1 MLLRHRFLSMMA
13 FLQVCFAGGVAVQVA
28 ALVSRLETENGPQ
41 AIETIRLGD
50 LVWCRDDNDPSAP
63 LQLKPVEHV
72 FERWARVLEVDLPG
86 GVSIGTTEEHLFWGV
101 GTGRGFGSGQPTA
114 KAFCSR

>member
-63 LQLKPVEHV
+63 LQLADKVVGHVPDAAAGGLAVPVGELDC
-72 FERWARVLEVDLPG
+72 FSME
-86 GVSIGTTEEHLFWGV
+86 S
-101 GTGRGFGSGQPTA
+101 S
-114 KAFCSR
+114 S